1 MSEIPYYFETPVPKF
16 FRENGFLKNPKNTA
30 FITWAFS
37 KCSTETKTIFHDN
50 KKITLDAYQFI
61 FGRLACCEETGL
73 SEDEVRTQQKRW
85 ENLGFLKKA
94 PNKTPNRF
102 TVYTWSTSLFL
113 KIDPQQKPRSTP
125 KRPPT
130 NPHKL
135 EDKKIRSKE
144 YHPPTSFFSKSD
156 GSDDDDDDSFFSADI
171 KKTQGKIH
179 IYGDVWMGEDEL
191 AKCVAIKGSIEEVK
205 YAVEAIIVSPGRS
218 DTIKNWPNALSR
230 WKIQPNIKPRLIE
243 NEEIAKELESRYSDF
258 KDGKGIRCYV
268 YNDRMK
274 DIKGLLF
281 EGDNPYKPVRE
292 FFAFSDVNFKEKVTR
307 FQFEKKMAKGSLK

>member
-1 MSEIPYYFETPVPKF
+1 MYHKPNA
-16 FRENGFLKNPKNTA
+16 FRLLTHIANTA
-30 FITWAFS
+30 RRYNG
-37 KCSTETKTIFHDN
+37 HPD
-50 KKITLDAYQFI
+50 
-61 FGRLACCEETGL
+61 GL
-73 SEDEVRTQQKRW
+73 LIGQCHLQSW
-85 ENLGFLKKA
+85 
-94 PNKTPNRF
+94 
-102 TVYTWSTSLFL
+102 TVYGLTEREYRTAKEILVKRNHIKIIETNRTRKKSTTGSTTNSTLVQLCSLTIWDINPETTDDQNDDRATTERRQTRKKKMYKKNHPL
-113 KIDPQQKPRSTP
+113 TP
-125 KRPPT
+125 
-130 NPHKL
+130 
-135 EDKKIRSKE
+135 S
-144 YHPPTSFFSKSD
+144 FSKSD
-156 GSDDDDDDSFFSADI
+156 GSDDDDDSFFSENI
-171 KKTQGKIH
+171 EKTQGKTH

-243 NEEIAKELESRYSDF
+243 NEEIAKELESRYRDF